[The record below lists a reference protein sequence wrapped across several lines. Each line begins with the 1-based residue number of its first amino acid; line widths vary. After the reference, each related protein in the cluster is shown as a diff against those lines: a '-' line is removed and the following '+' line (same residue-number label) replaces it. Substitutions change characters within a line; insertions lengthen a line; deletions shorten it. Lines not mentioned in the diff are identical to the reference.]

1 MEGTNI
7 YAIIET
13 GGKQYR
19 ITQGQTVDVDNL
31 NVIDGDTIEFDKVLV
46 IGDEKNATIGA
57 PTIEGAKVTAT
68 SKGTVRGD
76 KIIVYKFKSKV
87 RFRKKTGHHQLFTRL
102 AIDKIEAPGIEI
114 KEPVKK
120 ASRTKKEENESGS

>member
-57 PTIEGAKVTAT
+57 PNIAGAKVTAT
-68 SKGTVRGD
+68 SMGTVRGD

-114 KEPVKK
+114 QEPVKK
-120 ASRTKKEENESGS
+120 ARRTKKEENESGS